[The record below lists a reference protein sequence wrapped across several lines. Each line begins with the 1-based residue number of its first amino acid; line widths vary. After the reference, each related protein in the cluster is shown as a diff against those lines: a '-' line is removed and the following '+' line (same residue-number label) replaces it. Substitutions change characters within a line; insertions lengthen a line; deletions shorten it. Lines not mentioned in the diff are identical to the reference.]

1 LPTLDPRIDEYIE
14 RSGDF
19 AQPVLI
25 HLRSLIHKACPDIK
39 ETLKWSMPS
48 FEHKGI
54 VCGFAAFKKHCK
66 FMFWKQELLD
76 SDAFPANRKAM
87 DSFARITSPTDLP
100 SDEVVIGLIQQAV
113 ELNEKGIK
121 SESKSAAPKTELVV
135 PEDLE
140 NALAKNKIAKMHF
153 DAFTYSKKKD
163 YVDWITGAKTEATR
177 NKRLTTTIE
186 WVAEGKGRNWKYER

>member
-1 LPTLDPRIDEYIE
+1 MPTLDPRIDEYIE
-14 RSGDF
+14 RSADF

-121 SESKSAAPKTELVV
+121 AEAKSAAPKTKLVV

-140 NALAKNKIAKMHF
+140 NALARNKEAKSHF
-153 DAFTYSKKKD
+153 EAFTYSRKKD
-163 YVDWITGAKTEATR
+163 YVEWITGAKTEATR